1 MANTSNKTNKKKLK
15 VVGMIAGIMAAV
27 LLLGAVAGGFGIL
40 KLDKDKAKDVLLPAI
55 NPDNY
60 YSKATVT
67 LEDMNDGNG
76 VVVKVDER
84 TGAVTLD
91 GKAETDLTYEIGTV
105 KLDAAK
111 EYTGTAIK
119 GGSKAS
125 VYVAATYGETSVNFD
140 FVGNTFEIAEDE
152 TVVTLTIHISEGTE
166 LDNLKVLPT
175 IVKGDEAG
183 SFYE

>member
-1 MANTSNKTNKKKLK
+1 MASTTTKKKLK
-15 VVGMIAGIMAAV
+15 IVGVIAGIMAAI
-27 LLLGAVAGGFGIL
+27 LALGAVAGGFGIL
-40 KLDKDKAKDVLLPAI
+40 KVDKDKAKDVLLPAV
-55 NPDNY
+55 NSDNY
-60 YSKATVT
+60 YAEATVT

-84 TGAVTLD
+84 TGAITLD

-125 VYVAATYGETSVNFD
+125 VYVAATYGEESINFD

-152 TVVTLTIHISEGTE
+152 TVVTLTIHIAEGTN

-175 IVKGDEAG
+175 IVKGDKAG